1 MDKSDFISAIHD
13 FLEFRENVANI
24 SNAFKLD
31 FTDSNLYL
39 YSEKLFCNYMLSNFN
54 SEDVDTILWWCYDKQ
69 SNPKLKYTVDGKI
82 IPSDTIED
90 LWNIVGKINN
100 LSKNSIKNIETIISS
115 PLYGSDYD
123 KDIVFLKRFCL
134 DKKYI
139 SECIENTKNI
149 IND

>member
-1 MDKSDFISAIHD
+1 
-13 FLEFRENVANI
+13 
-24 SNAFKLD
+24 
-31 FTDSNLYL
+31 
-39 YSEKLFCNYMLSNFN
+39 MLSNFS
-54 SEDVDTILWWCYDKQ
+54 SEDVDTILWWCCDKQ
-69 SNPKLKYTVDGKI
+69 SNPKLKYIVNGKI

-139 SECIENTKNI
+139 SE
-149 IND
+149 

>member
-1 MDKSDFISAIHD
+1 MDKSNFISAIHN
-13 FLEFRENVANI
+13 FLEFRENIANI

-39 YSEKLFCNYMLSNFN
+39 YSEELFCNYMLSNFN
-54 SEDVDTILWWCYDKQ
+54 SEDVDTILWWCCDKQ
-69 SNPKLKYTVDGKI
+69 SNPKLKYIVDGKI

-90 LWNIVGKINN
+90 LWNIVNKTTN
-100 LSKNSIKNIETIISS
+100 
-115 PLYGSDYD
+115 SDYD

-139 SECIENTKNI
+139 ANYISEYIENTKNI

>member
-1 MDKSDFISAIHD
+1 MDKSNFISAIHD

-24 SNAFKLD
+24 SDAFKLD

-39 YSEKLFCNYMLSNFN
+39 YSEKLFYNYMLSNFS

-69 SNPKLKYTVDGKI
+69 SNPKLKYIVDGKI

-90 LWNIVGKINN
+90 LWNIVNKTTN
-100 LSKNSIKNIETIISS
+100 
-115 PLYGSDYD
+115 SDYD

-134 DKKYI
+134 NKKYI
-139 SECIENTKNI
+139 ANYISEYIENTKNI

>member
-1 MDKSDFISAIHD
+1 MDKSNFISAIHD

-24 SNAFKLD
+24 SDAFKLD
-31 FTDSNLYL
+31 FTNSNLYL
-39 YSEKLFCNYMLSNFN
+39 YSEKLFCNYMLSNF
-54 SEDVDTILWWCYDKQ
+54 SFEDVDTILWWCCDKQ

-90 LWNIVGKINN
+90 LWNIVNKTTN
-100 LSKNSIKNIETIISS
+100 
-115 PLYGSDYD
+115 SDYD

-134 DKKYI
+134 NKKYI
-139 SECIENTKNI
+139 ANYISEYIENTKNI

>member
-1 MDKSDFISAIHD
+1 MDKSNFISAIHD

-24 SNAFKLD
+24 SDAFKLD

-39 YSEKLFCNYMLSNFN
+39 YSEKLFCNYMLSNFS

-69 SNPKLKYTVDGKI
+69 SNPKLKYIVDGKI

-90 LWNIVGKINN
+90 LWNIVDKINN
-100 LSKNSIKNIETIISS
+100 LSKNSIKNLETIISS